1 MMGTENNKQDK
12 QPDKK
17 VVKKNDSPSMF
28 LSFIKK
34 HIVSLLLVLALIVIL
49 IWFSAKNSTNN
60 RQFEKEKTSLI
71 TKSKNERSAL
81 VANYESEKDSLR
93 IVNMEAAAKIFSWS
107 VRSEML
113 RNNTENLN
121 QLVNAFVKE
130 SGADLVQLI
139 DPETN
144 KISLSSDKKFEGS
157 EYARKIDFALKEPHT
172 LKEDG
177 GIKIITP
184 IMGLNAALGILI
196 VQINTE

>member
-1 MMGTENNKQDK
+1 MGAENNKQDK

-71 TKSKNERSAL
+71 TQSKNERSAL

-93 IVNMEAAAKIFSWS
+93 IANLEAAAKIFSWS

-144 KISLSSDKKFEGS
+144 KITLSSDKKFEGS
-157 EYARKIDFALKEPHT
+157 AYARKIDSGLKEPHT
-172 LKEDG
+172 LKEDSS
-177 GIKIITP
+177 IRIITP
-184 IMGLNAALGILI
+184 IMGLNTALGILI
-196 VQINTE
+196 VQINNQ

>member
-1 MMGTENNKQDK
+1 MGAENNKQDK

-71 TKSKNERSAL
+71 TQSKNERSAL

-93 IVNMEAAAKIFSWS
+93 IANLEAAAKIFSGLYG
-107 VRSEML
+107 VRCL
-113 RNNTENLN
+113 GT
-121 QLVNAFVKE
+121 
-130 SGADLVQLI
+130 
-139 DPETN
+139 
-144 KISLSSDKKFEGS
+144 
-157 EYARKIDFALKEPHT
+157 T
-172 LKEDG
+172 LK
-177 GIKIITP
+177 T
-184 IMGLNAALGILI
+184 
-196 VQINTE
+196 